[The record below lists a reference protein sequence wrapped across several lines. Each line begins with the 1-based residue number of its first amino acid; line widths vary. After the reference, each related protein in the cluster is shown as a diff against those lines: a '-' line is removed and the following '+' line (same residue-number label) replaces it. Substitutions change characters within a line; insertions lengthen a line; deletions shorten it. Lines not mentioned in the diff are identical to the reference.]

1 MLNTDL
7 IIMAMGYPE
16 YWAPSRAFSCKWAS
30 SEAFFLTGRHHS
42 NHIKNTYH
50 LEWRNASKTKWTSQV
65 GTELSKRCITKHMV
79 IQTKAMILLRN
90 KSRKRRRHNSY
101 IAHAGQNKTESHR
114 NRITY
119 QTYQTDHEPS
129 WSWPLSGVFSCKRA
143 SSGPFST
150 HGLSLRSFSVDWFPL
165 RPFLSQVFHT
175 TLLRSSRHVE
185 LGQRRIY
192 RMLFRNLLN
201 FTCEESNYRGTNMAW
216 SQLGRNSTS

>member
-143 SSGPFST
+143 SSGTFFHAWALSEVFSRRLV
-150 HGLSLRSFSVDWFPL
+150 LSKAFSLPGFPHNIT
-165 RPFLSQVFHT
+165 QIKQT
-175 TLLRSSRHVE
+175 C
-185 LGQRRIY
+185 RIG
-192 RMLFRNLLN
+192 
-201 FTCEESNYRGTNMAW
+201 TKEDISNVV
-216 SQLGRNSTS
+216 